1 MAGGRLQWRDVN
13 FNPGRGVTDI
23 IQANDAMQRSFAGLG
38 DTLIGLGD
46 KRRELALQAK
56 QDAAAQAQGEA
67 YTSLLG
73 QVGNQ
78 QGMQDLV
85 RRGAGLDARHITSDI
100 FKDFQAAHKNAIADE
115 LGFHQTERTQRHDN
129 ASDAAAYFQA
139 ASQEAFSRGDVQTGR
154 AYNNKALQYLGQAG
168 QENVEKFN
176 ASVDGSRDRFTT
188 NFNAQETNRRANIEL
203 GWKGE
208 KHRADMAAAQQKRV
222 EAQQSK
228 LMNEILATV
237 DMAAVPLEQRPALA
251 RQLLDQAMP
260 DAPAS
265 VKNSLF
271 HSVMG
276 TTPLGSAG
284 TGGRGGSQRGGTGE
298 DGYVPAAV
306 SQTGNPD
313 QYLQDVGIKAN
324 EPNFRGQSDQIR
336 RETST
341 DDENAVFK
349 RATERGGIL
358 SDVPLREIR
367 QHFYHIRDNLDPN
380 ISPEEYVN
388 MMASSMQGDLSFAQ
402 LAQYWNPM
410 RGSSGTVR
418 VDGGNRLNPFDT
430 STRINLDKLYQ
441 RAGENRVNRVDNIKN
456 YHTRMNEQQKVLSDF
471 SRANKNQREIDQLN
485 QERILRGLPP
495 LVQSEEELALIN
507 GLRTQ
512 AGAGELGNEY
522 LYDTPNRLL
531 EQAFQG
537 EKAYMDEFGRE
548 WSPRSGQMVSGRERT
563 REIELTNR
571 ENFDAAVARAT
582 ESKQKLETLERAVE
596 RETANLEAA
605 RKKYEDTPYEPHLNM
620 RAKHKSRMEW
630 IESGLETRK
639 KELEEARTK
648 AERLIKEASELKKKL

>member
-1 MAGGRLQWRDVN
+1 MNL
-13 FNPGRGVTDI
+13 FNT
-23 IQANDAMQRSFAGLG
+23 
-38 DTLIGLGD
+38 
-46 KRRELALQAK
+46 
-56 QDAAAQAQGEA
+56 
-67 YTSLLG
+67 
-73 QVGNQ
+73 
-78 QGMQDLV
+78 
-85 RRGAGLDARHITSDI
+85 
-100 FKDFQAAHKNAIADE
+100 
-115 LGFHQTERTQRHDN
+115 
-129 ASDAAAYFQA
+129 
-139 ASQEAFSRGDVQTGR
+139 
-154 AYNNKALQYLGQAG
+154 
-168 QENVEKFN
+168 
-176 ASVDGSRDRFTT
+176 SVDGSRDRFTT
-188 NFNAQETNRRANIEL
+188 NHNAQETNRRANIEL

-208 KHRADMAAAQQKRV
+208 KHRADMAAAQQKQA
-222 EAQQSK
+222 EAHQAK
-228 LMNEILATV
+228 VINEILATV
-237 DMAAVPLEQRPALA
+237 DMAAVPLEQRPILA

-271 HSVMG
+271 HTVMG
-276 TTPLGSAG
+276 STPLGSAG
-284 TGGRGGSQRGGTGE
+284 TGGRGGSQRGGAGE

-306 SQTGNPD
+306 SQNGNPD

-324 EPNFRGQSDQIR
+324 EPNYRGQSDQIR

-358 SDVPLREIR
+358 SDVPLKDIR
-367 QHFYHIRDNLDPN
+367 QHFYYIRDNIDPN
-380 ISPEEYVN
+380 LSPEQFVN
-388 MMASSMQGDLSFAQ
+388 TLAASMQGDLSFNQ
-402 LAQYWNPM
+402 LVQYWNPM

-418 VDGGNRLNPFDT
+418 VDSGSRLNPFNN

-441 RAGENRVNRVDNIKN
+441 QVGENRVNRVDNVEN
-456 YHTRMNEQQKVLSDF
+456 YHTRMNEKQKVLSAFD
-471 SRANKNQREIDQLN
+471 RANRGQKEIDQLN

-507 GLRTQ
+507 EMRAQ

-537 EKAYMDEFGRE
+537 EGAYMDDFGRE
-548 WSPRSGQMVSGRERT
+548 WSPRSKQMVSGRERT
-563 REIELTNR
+563 GEIALTNQ

-596 RETANLEAA
+596 RQSANLEAA
-605 RKKYEDTPYEPHLNM
+605 KKKYEDTPYDPHLNM

-630 IESGLETRK
+630 IESSLETRK